1 MTVTTA
7 VAGKAT
13 SPRRRVLGNSLL
25 AAVVLVGICTPTRI
39 IAVEMR
45 LIGMRALPKAGQ
57 FQGTVVGGLSGLDY
71 DSSADRWLAVSD
83 DKSEHGAARAYVVK
97 LDYDEQRFTAAGID
111 DVIIFRQPDGRTY
124 PDRVSQAAHGGEV
137 PDFESLRLDPADG
150 SLWYSSEG
158 DRQLRMQPFVRHAA
172 RDGRYLGELPLPAHF
187 RFSSDG
193 LTGPRAN
200 LVFEGLSFAPD
211 GQSLWVALEAPLIE
225 DGPIPTPEHGALTRF
240 TRFSRDG
247 QVLEQL
253 LYPLDPIPVAPAP
266 GKFADNGVSELL
278 AMRDGGLL
286 VLERSGSQGADGTY
300 RFHVRLYAAEGVGT
314 ATKRLLVNFDD
325 LRPEGSDNLEG
336 ISWGRKL
343 PNGHDTLVLVSD
355 DNFNATQSTQ
365 FWIFEVLP
373 TASAANPAR
382 QWDATFAG
390 VVQDAHRIAGF
401 VGPYRWL
408 SNYYVSPVTYEGRSY
423 GSSEAA
429 YHASKFPEAE
439 RDEFIRLDPDA
450 SKKLSRRKTFDQ
462 AWWDTRKEQVM
473 REITRA
479 KFTQNPGL
487 AAKLLATGDRELE
500 ELNWWGDK
508 FWGTVQGEGKNR
520 LGKILME
527 VRAELRAGRQP

>member
-1 MTVTTA
+1 
-7 VAGKAT
+7 
-13 SPRRRVLGNSLL
+13 
-25 AAVVLVGICTPTRI
+25 
-39 IAVEMR
+39 MR

-57 FQGTVVGGLSGLDY
+57 FQGTTVGGLSGLDY
-71 DSSADRWLAVSD
+71 DRTADRWLAVSD
-83 DKSEHGAARAYVVK
+83 DKSEHGAARAYVVR
-97 LDYDEQRFTAAGID
+97 LDYDEQRFAAARID

-124 PDRVSQAAHGGEV
+124 PDRVSQASHGGEV
-137 PDFESLRLDPADG
+137 PDFESLRIDPADG

-158 DRQLRMQPFVRHAA
+158 DRQLGMQSFVRHAA

-187 RFSSDG
+187 RFSTAG
-193 LTGPRAN
+193 HAGPRPN

-225 DGPIPTPEHGALTRF
+225 DGPIPTPEQGALTRF

-247 QVLEQL
+247 QVLEQI

-278 AMRDGGLL
+278 AMSGGGLL
-286 VLERSGSQGADGTY
+286 ALERSGTQGADGAY
-300 RFHVRLYAAEGVGT
+300 RFHVRLYSAEGKGT
-314 ATKRLLVNFDD
+314 AAKQLLVNFDD

-355 DNFNATQSTQ
+355 DNFNATQATQ
-365 FWIFEVLP
+365 FWVFEVLP
-373 TASAANPAR
+373 TADTAAPSPKPQR
-382 QWDATFAG
+382 QWNDFFEG
-390 VVQDAHRIAGF
+390 VVHDERRIAGF
-401 VGPYRWL
+401 VGPYGWL
-408 SNYYVSPVTYEGRSY
+408 SNYFECPVSYEGRAY

-439 RDEFIRLDPDA
+439 RDEFTRLAPDA
-450 SKKLSRRKTFDQ
+450 SKKLSRRKTLDQ
-462 AWWDTRKEQVM
+462 AWWDARKERVM
-473 REITRA
+473 REITQA
-479 KFTQNPGL
+479 KFTQNPDL

-508 FWGTVQGEGKNR
+508 FWGTVQGEGRNM

-527 VRAELRAGRQP
+527 VRAELRAGHQP